1 MKRISGRQGL
11 SVFVFVAML
20 GFVHSIFVDDLWG
33 LLSWSGMLL
42 FFTTSYFYSD
52 LMNAPVSSLKQ
63 LLQLRFEL
71 EVIPAL
77 LLWIGQLLWITGL
90 LGSVYFV

>member
-1 MKRISGRQGL
+1 MKRISWQQGL
-11 SVFVFVAML
+11 SVFVFVSML

-33 LLSWSGMLL
+33 FLSWAGMLL
-42 FFTTSYFYSD
+42 FFTTSYFQSD
-52 LMNAPVSSLKQ
+52 LMDARVSSLKQ

-77 LLWIGQLLWITGL
+77 LLWISYLLWITGL
-90 LGSVYFV
+90 LGPIYFV

>member
-11 SVFVFVAML
+11 SLFVFVSML

-33 LLSWSGMLL
+33 FLLWSGMLL
-42 FFTTSYFYSD
+42 FFTTSYFHSD
-52 LMNAPVSSLKQ
+52 LMDAPVSSLKQ

-71 EVIPAL
+71 DVIQAL
-77 LLWIGQLLWITGL
+77 LLWISYLLWITGL
-90 LGSVYFV
+90 LGPVYFV